1 MASLDSTFLID
12 LLRGVPAAVDRLER
26 LEKRRE
32 PRCVTPPA
40 ATEVMV
46 GACAFGGSSL
56 RAAED
61 LIRSLQW
68 LEFDWESC
76 RLAGR
81 IEADLIARGEPMS
94 AADLF
99 IAAVSLRHGQRLLT
113 RDRGFARVPG
123 LKVETY

>member
-12 LLRGVPAAVDRLER
+12 LLRRVPSAVGRLEQ
-26 LEKRRE
+26 LERHRE
-32 PRCVTPPA
+32 PRFITPPA

-46 GACAFGGSSL
+46 GAHAFGGKSL
-56 RAAED
+56 QAAEE

-94 AADLF
+94 ASDLF
-99 IAAVSLRHGQRLLT
+99 IAAVSLRHGQRLIT
-113 RDRGFARVPG
+113 RDRGFDRIPG

>member
-12 LLRGVPAAVDRLER
+12 LLRGVPAAVVRLEQ
-26 LEKRRE
+26 LEKHRE

-46 GACAFGGSSL
+46 GAHGFGGSSL

-61 LIRSLQW
+61 LVQSLQW

-94 AADLF
+94 ASDLF
-99 IAAVSLRHGQRLLT
+99 NAAVSLRHGQRLLT

>member
-12 LLRGVPAAVDRLER
+12 LLRRVPAAVARLEQ
-26 LEKRRE
+26 LEHHRE
-32 PRCVTPPA
+32 LRFITPPA
-40 ATEVMV
+40 AAEVMV
-46 GACAFGGSSL
+46 GAHGFGGKSL
-56 RAAED
+56 TAAED

-81 IEADLIARGEPMS
+81 IEAGLIARGEPMS
-94 AADLF
+94 ASDLF
-99 IAAVSLRHGQRLLT
+99 IAAVSLRHGQRLIT
-113 RDRGFARVPG
+113 RDRGFDRVPG

>member
-12 LLRGVPAAVDRLER
+12 LLRRAPAAVVRLEQ
-26 LEKRRE
+26 LEKHRE

-46 GACAFGGSSL
+46 GAHGFGGTSL
-56 RAAED
+56 RAAEG
-61 LIRSLQW
+61 LVQSLQW

-94 AADLF
+94 ASDLF
-99 IAAVSLRHGQRLLT
+99 IAAVSLRHGQRLIT
-113 RDRGFARVPG
+113 RDRGFDRVPG